1 MKVWLKI
8 SLIAII
14 VGAILGVLVF
24 AVYLKRGDVNAAI
37 SNVNIAEQS
46 VRTSYDLTRNVAD
59 LRYTSTFALA
69 MLNLG
74 VFSDSTSTL
83 AKQEKEFNAQI
94 SQALSI
100 LSSLQESTAV
110 NNVQKELEDLK
121 MAGDAVLAQTDVL
134 IRNRRNLRIQ
144 QSKLQD
150 YQLQASKLNG
160 EMANLFEYHSKLYN
174 TISASYSAISSK
186 ANSLST
192 LSGEKLKE
200 AQSKIASQLDALPI
214 DQTSILD
221 VEKLL
226 TDLANYAGVSQA
238 NDAIIAM
245 KLAVRQIRLASNVK
259 AIDAQ
264 ISDFKVHLQ
273 DFETVLNMGLLN
285 YADIYY
291 GKMLLKRYE
300 KLATNFANF
309 MKEYSTIQFETQSQS
324 TVVDGYS
331 AQIQNQ
337 QKLITM
343 LLNSKV
349 KDDFN
354 SIVSNI
360 SKIFSQ
366 ADSTLKDSLS
376 KIRDAS
382 QKVSGAFESLIRL
395 FLIITIMA
403 VITMILAALWLII
416 DFVSILNKL
425 KEAAQKIEDG
435 DLTFDLERTKRKD
448 EFGMLQNAF
457 KEMVDSLKNMVKSIK
472 GSADDVNEGSQN
484 LSAAIEENSATV
496 EEVGAS
502 LEKMKNSAQDA
513 VNGLSSMVERI
524 DDLEKLEDSTTQS
537 AQSVREA
544 AEGSVGIAHE
554 GQKKIEKMV
563 NDLLKTKDSILEG
576 VKSIES
582 LKESY
587 GSISKFVETIEAIAE
602 QTNLLALNAAIEA
615 ARAGEAGKGFAVVA
629 EEIRS
634 LAEESNKAAEEVRK
648 QINTLQNDIVGTTSD
663 IESGAKSIEELSE
676 EANSVV
682 DVVHKMI
689 SAFEDINEKV
699 EEITQALQAQKIEMA
714 ETAADSREREEAF
727 QKMIEDLENVSESLN
742 ESGRAVADIANTA
755 EELARISERLN
766 TLTKQFKI

>member
-37 SNVNIAEQS
+37 SNVNIAAQS

-83 AKQEKEFNAQI
+83 AKQKKEFNAQI

-360 SKIFSQ
+360 SKIFRQ
-366 ADSTLKDSLS
+366 ADSTLKSSLS